1 MILITLTEAKIL
13 GKEQGETTLVTTAK
27 RLERKRYIVI
37 LEKKTK
43 NGRMISVVYRTT
55 SDGRRILRDAQAYTT
70 R

>member
-43 NGRMISVVYRTT
+43 NGRVISVVYRTT
-55 SDGRRILRDAQAYTT
+55 SDGRRILRDAQAYAN

>member
-43 NGRMISVVYRTT
+43 NGRVISVVYRTT
-55 SDGRRILRDAQAYTT
+55 SDGRRILRDAQAYAT